1 MIPCAQQIILLEKQP
16 KKVEAYKVLLL
27 QLLGSKNVV
36 GLKSFVEH
44 MVSLDEIVISR
55 QLLQD
60 FANAV
65 IELPNELFKEV
76 AIHAIETIQPKVIR
90 FEDQVTKLR
99 VRLGNIYEVE
109 EAYIEAAKTLS
120 SIPLEGGRVL
130 DSAYKVDIYVKI
142 AQLYLEVEDSIQAET
157 YINRASILMSDVND
171 NNLQLRFKS
180 CFARILD
187 YKRSFIQAA
196 IKYYELSQIVNESE
210 RLPALKFAVTCA
222 ILAKAGPQ
230 RSRVLAILFK
240 DERSEKLDIRPVL
253 EKMYLDRV
261 IRKPEVTR
269 FFSEL
274 KEHQMALLPDKSR
287 VHERAVIEHNLLSA
301 SKIYNNITFDE
312 LGSLLEIPPDKAE
325 KIASRMVVEERMT
338 GTIDQIQR
346 LIFFQTSDSHGLW
359 DSRIE
364 GACSSVNTIL
374 ENIGSKY
381 SQFRLKS

>member
-1 MIPCAQQIILLEKQP
+1 
-16 KKVEAYKVLLL
+16 
-27 QLLGSKNVV
+27 
-36 GLKSFVEH
+36 
-44 MVSLDEIVISR
+44 
-55 QLLQD
+55 
-60 FANAV
+60 
-65 IELPNELFKEV
+65 
-76 AIHAIETIQPKVIR
+76 
-90 FEDQVTKLR
+90 
-99 VRLGNIYEVE
+99 
-109 EAYIEAAKTLS
+109 
-120 SIPLEGGRVL
+120 
-130 DSAYKVDIYVKI
+130 
-142 AQLYLEVEDSIQAET
+142 
-157 YINRASILMSDVND
+157 
-171 NNLQLRFKS
+171 
-180 CFARILD
+180 
-187 YKRSFIQAA
+187 
-196 IKYYELSQIVNESE
+196 
-210 RLPALKFAVTCA
+210 
-222 ILAKAGPQ
+222 
-230 RSRVLAILFK
+230 
-240 DERSEKLDIRPVL
+240 
-253 EKMYLDRV
+253 MYLDRV